1 MGLHEFSYVI
11 SSQLHE
17 EAILTQ
23 FIFTNHSGNTRKISK
38 LPRAGFRIFELRIPE
53 LVFH

>member
-1 MGLHEFSYVI
+1 MGLYEFSCVI

-17 EAILTQ
+17 ESFMTQ

-38 LPRAGFRIFELRIPE
+38 LPRAGF
-53 LVFH
+53 VAT